1 MRKILATAVT
11 ILATQTAVW
20 AHGAEELGHHWDVP
34 AYRIEMLKQ
43 INIMTGI
50 TLAVAVGIW
59 IRGVV
64 RGRRA
69 KP

>member
-1 MRKILATAVT
+1 MRKILAIAATL
-11 ILATQTAVW
+11 LATQTAVW
-20 AHGAEELGHHWDVP
+20 AHGAEELGHHWEIP

-50 TLAVAVGIW
+50 IVAVVMRFW
-59 IRGVV
+59 IKGLI

-69 KP
+69 GQ